1 MFMQPSKG
9 VSETMS
15 SKKVVLAY
23 SGGLDTSCAI
33 PWLKENY
40 DCEVIAVL
48 ADVGQ
53 GEDLE
58 QAAAKARAI
67 GASKTYVEDL
77 RTERSEEHTSEL
89 QSRLHLLFPLFFLMI
104 RPPPRSTLFPY
115 TTLFRSGRGPRA
127 SRGESPRHRRVED
140 LRRGS
145 AHGVRP
151 RLRVPGSARGGEVRG
166 EVSPR
171 DVSRPASH
179 REAPGGDRSRR
190 RGDRSFPRL
199 HRQGQ

>member
-1 MFMQPSKG
+1 
-9 VSETMS
+9 MS

-58 QAAAKARAI
+58 QAAKKARAI

-77 RTERSEEHTSEL
+77 RTEFIRDYVFCLPRGAKYEGKYLSERLSPGL
-89 QSRLHLLFPLFFLMI
+89 SSR
-104 RPPPRSTLFPY
+104 R
-115 TTLFRSGRGPRA
+115 
-127 SRGESPRHRRVED
+127 
-140 LRRGS
+140 
-145 AHGVRP
+145 
-151 RLRVPGSARGGEVRG
+151 
-166 EVSPR
+166 
-171 DVSRPASH
+171 
-179 REAPGGDRSRR
+179 PGGDRSRR
-190 RGDRSFPRL
+190 GGDCPIPRL
-199 HRQGQ
+199 HREGE

>member
-1 MFMQPSKG
+1 MFMQISKG

-77 RTERSEEHTSEL
+77 RPEFTRARGERTLADLEHPIARGCSRLRRRPRRSREPEQGEHLQPRSE
-89 QSRLHLLFPLFFLMI
+89 
-104 RPPPRSTLFPY
+104 PP
-115 TTLFRSGRGPRA
+115 
-127 SRGESPRHRRVED
+127 
-140 LRRGS
+140 
-145 AHGVRP
+145 
-151 RLRVPGSARGGEVRG
+151 
-166 EVSPR
+166 
-171 DVSRPASH
+171 
-179 REAPGGDRSRR
+179 AP
-190 RGDRSFPRL
+190 
-199 HRQGQ
+199 Q